1 MYSFGNIIFFAI
13 TLVSPI
19 SLDAGNVCTDGT
31 GFTQCGAP
39 PLTAEQIANI
49 DTDRVNELRNTM
61 MNLPNGRGPLVEN
74 HPDISP
80 NLLQPIVNFT
90 DEQLAVYESKY
101 PRRNCEGATC
111 LARKKRSA
119 GSAVCNGNGFQT
131 VLFAL
136 TISGGVV
143 EFRSVDLYLT
153 LGCTPT
159 ISGVCNECCEE
170 EICLPLF
177 CYSISPPGWGTFDII
192 LKRCTCCTS

>member
-101 PRRNCEGATC
+101 PR
-111 LARKKRSA
+111 L
-119 GSAVCNGNGFQT
+119 
-131 VLFAL
+131 
-136 TISGGVV
+136 
-143 EFRSVDLYLT
+143 
-153 LGCTPT
+153 
-159 ISGVCNECCEE
+159 
-170 EICLPLF
+170 ICILPLVVHLP
-177 CYSISPPGWGTFDII
+177 YPVSAMNAAKKKYVYHSSATVSVLPDGELSTLSSRDAHVVPVS
-192 LKRCTCCTS
+192 L